1 MILCRILLA
10 EKRMIEITNVTKTY
24 TKGTKPAV
32 QDLTLTIPDGKI
44 FGFLGPNGAGKSTTI
59 KMLVGILAPDQGSI
73 TFDKLDIVSE
83 SLAAKRMIGYVPD
96 EPRFYEKMTGRR
108 HIQFICDIYG
118 VSDSERDERLTDLA
132 TRFSLVKALDD
143 EISSYSHGM
152 KQKLGVIAAL
162 IHRPKIL
169 ILDEPMVGLD
179 PKASFLLKETMR
191 DYCREGNMVFFSTHV
206 MEVAQE
212 LCDNIGIIAQ
222 GSLLFFGTVKELQ
235 GKRGDQDKTLEHLFL
250 ELTEGASSL

>member
-1 MILCRILLA
+1 MIDIV
-10 EKRMIEITNVTKTY
+10 NVTKTY
-24 TKGTKPAV
+24 AKGSKPAV
-32 QDLTLTIPDGKI
+32 KDLNLTIPDGEI

-59 KMLVGILAPDQGSI
+59 KMLVGILAPDNGSI
-73 TFDKLDIVSE
+73 SFDKMDIVFD
-83 SLAAKRMIGYVPD
+83 SLRAKEMIGYVPD

-108 HIQFICDIYG
+108 HIQFVCDIFK
-118 VSDSERDERLTDLA
+118 VSDEDMQQRLNTLA
-132 TRFSLVKALDD
+132 QRFSLEKALDD

-162 IHRPKIL
+162 IHRPRIL

-191 DYCREGNMVFFSTHV
+191 DYCKQGNTVFFSTHV

-212 LCDNIGIIAQ
+212 LCDHIGIISQ

-235 GKRGDQDKTLEHLFL
+235 QKRGTEDTTLEHLFL
-250 ELTEGASSL
+250 ELTEGAPTL

>member
-1 MILCRILLA
+1 MEKIMIDIV
-10 EKRMIEITNVTKTY
+10 NVTKTY
-24 TKGTKPAV
+24 TKGSKPAV
-32 QDLTLTIPDGKI
+32 NDVNLSIPDGEI

-59 KMLVGILAPDQGSI
+59 KMLVGILAPDKGTIS
-73 TFDKLDIVSE
+73 FDEMDIVVD
-83 SLAAKRMIGYVPD
+83 SLKAKGMIGYVPD

-108 HIQFICDIYG
+108 HIQFVCDIFK
-118 VSDSERDERLTDLA
+118 VSEEDMQQRLDMLA
-132 TRFSLVKALDD
+132 KRFALEKALDD
-143 EISSYSHGM
+143 EIASYSHGM

-162 IHRPKIL
+162 IHRPRIL

-191 DYCREGNMVFFSTHV
+191 DYCRQGNTVFFSTHV

-212 LCDNIGIIAQ
+212 LCDHIGIISQ

-235 GKRGDQDKTLEHLFL
+235 QKRGTEDTTLEHLFL
-250 ELTEGASSL
+250 ELTEGAPTL